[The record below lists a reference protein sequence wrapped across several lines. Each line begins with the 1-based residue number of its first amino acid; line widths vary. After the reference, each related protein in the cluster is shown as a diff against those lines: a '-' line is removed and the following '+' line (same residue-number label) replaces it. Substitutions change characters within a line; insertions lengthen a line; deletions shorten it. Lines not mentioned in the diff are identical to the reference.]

1 MYNNSGDMKRN
12 HKQSNT
18 AEITEDRNRYRLL
31 LCFCSGGRQ
40 TKKKNEIPRSIWLL
54 ILAIFFRL
62 MKSELLHLTANYCIK
77 QKLSVTIGH
86 VYATIASQV
95 LESYNNYKAVFRK

>member
-1 MYNNSGDMKRN
+1 
-12 HKQSNT
+12 
-18 AEITEDRNRYRLL
+18 
-31 LCFCSGGRQ
+31 
-40 TKKKNEIPRSIWLL
+40 
-54 ILAIFFRL
+54 